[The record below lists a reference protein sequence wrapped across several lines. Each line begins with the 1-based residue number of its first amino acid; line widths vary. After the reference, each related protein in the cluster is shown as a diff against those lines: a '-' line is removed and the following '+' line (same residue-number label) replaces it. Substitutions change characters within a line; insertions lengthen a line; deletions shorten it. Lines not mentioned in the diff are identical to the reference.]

1 MKNKKQDACPSVEA
15 PPGTITSPR
24 HESSW
29 QQPGLPGEPPNPA
42 PNFILFYFFSTFSTE
57 AARRQRAAATT
68 TARRDSRR
76 SRAHHLGG
84 QTPHQAPSLS
94 QPSPPPSPPYCS
106 DSTRHGYKNK
116 TAMWLRYIYFFI
128 YIYLYIY
135 FFCLFIG
142 GWRSRE
148 A

>member
-1 MKNKKQDACPSVEA
+1 MRA
-15 PPGTITSPR
+15 PPWKHHRAPSPR
-24 HESSW
+24 HGTSQAGSSRGS
-29 QQPGLPGEPPNPA
+29 PGSPPTPLL
-42 PNFILFYFFSTFSTE
+42 ILFYFFSTFSTE